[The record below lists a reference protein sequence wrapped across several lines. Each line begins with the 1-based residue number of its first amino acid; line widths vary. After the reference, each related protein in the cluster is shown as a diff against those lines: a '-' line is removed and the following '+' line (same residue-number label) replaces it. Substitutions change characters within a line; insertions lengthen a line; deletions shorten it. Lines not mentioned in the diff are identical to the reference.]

1 MTEEKKNTNNPETE
15 EVKAEETVNT
25 PEEKEAP
32 EAAETAEETTAEE
45 TAKDAKKEKKSDKKL
60 KAEIEDLKKKLEGET
75 KRADEASAQVL
86 RIAAE
91 YDNFRKRSQ
100 NEKANIYGDAVSDTL
115 AGLLP
120 IIDNLQYAEKY
131 SCGDAEKVAEG
142 LKMILSKLPE
152 TLEKMNITM
161 FGQAGE
167 TFDPN
172 LHNAVMHVE
181 DESYGEGEI
190 VEVLQCG
197 YKYGDKVLRY
207 AMVKTAN

>member
-60 KAEIEDLKKKLEGET
+60 KAEIEDLKKKLEAET

-131 SCGDAEKVAEG
+131 SCGDAEKVAQG
-142 LKMILSKLPE
+142 LAMILSKLPE

>member
-1 MTEEKKNTNNPETE
+1 MTEEKKTQDIPENEEIKPDAQVTE
-15 EVKAEETVNT
+15 EAGEQEEA
-25 PEEKEAP
+25 KEA
-32 EAAETAEETTAEE
+32 EAAETEAKETK
-45 TAKDAKKEKKSDKKL
+45 KDKKSDKKL
-60 KAEIEDLKKKLEGET
+60 KAEIEELKKKLEAET
-75 KRADEASAQVL
+75 KRADEAAAQVL

-91 YDNFRKRSQ
+91 YDNFRKRTQ

-131 SCGDAEKVAEG
+131 SSGDAEKVAEG

-161 FGQAGE
+161 FGEAGE
-167 TFDPN
+167 IFDPN
-172 LHNAVMHVE
+172 LHNAVMHVD
-181 DESYGEGEI
+181 DENYKEGEI
-190 VEVLQCG
+190 VDVLQCG

-207 AMVKTAN
+207 AMVRTAN

>member
-1 MTEEKKNTNNPETE
+1 M
-15 EVKAEETVNT
+15 
-25 PEEKEAP
+25 
-32 EAAETAEETTAEE
+32 
-45 TAKDAKKEKKSDKKL
+45 
-60 KAEIEDLKKKLEGET
+60 
-75 KRADEASAQVL
+75 L

-91 YDNFRKRSQ
+91 YDNFRKRTQ

-131 SCGDAEKVAEG
+131 SSGDAEKVAEG

-161 FGQAGE
+161 FGEAGE
-167 TFDPN
+167 IFDPN
-172 LHNAVMHVE
+172 LHNAVMHVD
-181 DESYGEGEI
+181 DENYKEGEI
-190 VEVLQCG
+190 VDVLQCG

-207 AMVKTAN
+207 AMVRTAN

>member
-60 KAEIEDLKKKLEGET
+60 KAEIEDLKKKLDAET

-142 LKMILSKLPE
+142 LAMILSKLPE

-181 DESYGEGEI
+181 DENYGEGEI

>member
-1 MTEEKKNTNNPETE
+1 MTEEKNNTNNPETE

-60 KAEIEDLKKKLEGET
+60 KAEIEDLKKKLDAET

-181 DESYGEGEI
+181 DENYGEGEI

>member
-181 DESYGEGEI
+181 DENYGEGEI

>member
-1 MTEEKKNTNNPETE
+1 MTEEKNNTNNPETE

-142 LKMILSKLPE
+142 LAMILSKLPE

-181 DESYGEGEI
+181 DENYGEGEI